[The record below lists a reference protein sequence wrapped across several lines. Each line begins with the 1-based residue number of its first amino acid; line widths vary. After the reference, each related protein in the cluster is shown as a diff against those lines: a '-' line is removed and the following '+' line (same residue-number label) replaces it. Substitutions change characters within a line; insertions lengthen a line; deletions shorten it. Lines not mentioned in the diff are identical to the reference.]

1 MWSCSNKTLFIKIQP
16 HLALGPYIV
25 SLTVTWKG
33 WAQGLGPL
41 LFTLSRAHPSS
52 METLWTLSPH
62 SVVTSCLGIK
72 APLKGTS
79 LIIKVF
85 LFQTLL
91 QRGSC
96 MLHDHSW
103 ARGGWGWTAVFLH
116 LKPWGLV
123 KKKKKAS
130 PAFTGLLCSCGEPQG
145 GDPISSLPTLGGR
158 VFMMWVGGLSEE
170 GNL

>member
-1 MWSCSNKTLFIKIQP
+1 M
-16 HLALGPYIV
+16 ALGPYVV
-25 SLTVTWKG
+25 SLTVKWKG

-41 LFTLSRAHPSS
+41 LFSLSRAHPSFT
-52 METLWTLSPH
+52 ETLWTLSPH
-62 SVVTSCLGIK
+62 SVFTSCLGIK

-91 QRGSC
+91 QCGPR
-96 MLHDHSW
+96 MLQDHSW
-103 ARGGWGWTAVFLH
+103 AWGGWGWTAVFLH
-116 LKPWGLV
+116 LQPWGLV
-123 KKKKKAS
+123 KKKKKRHHQLS
-130 PAFTGLLCSCGEPQG
+130 TGFLCSCGEPQG

-158 VFMMWVGGLSEE
+158 VFMTLAGGLSEE